1 MYGDTRLT
9 GSSPVAR
16 WIADGGYVRV
26 SAIRVSAPIEV
37 GRMNRIE
44 TSVTL
49 LVVLLRAEVWVGN
62 GIEMGWPWEWPSEW
76 GEATREANGSG
87 ERGQCTTLDTSYVND
102 LQESCGFVHHVHCG
116 IKCILRSVNMH
127 LATSVTEAGMKR
139 GGEGEMRHPARR
151 PAKLEGE
158 KKTSALRTW
167 LACRRRVKYSQ
178 PRVAMPHI

>member
-62 GIEMGWPWEWPSEW
+62 GIEMGWPWEW

-116 IKCILRSVNMH
+116 IKCILRSANMH

-151 PAKLEGE
+151 PAKLERERE
-158 KKTSALRTW
+158 KPRPCVPGW
-167 LACRRRVKYSQ
+167 LAGEG
-178 PRVAMPHI
+178 